1 MWKTPPPGPNISDVI
16 VDEERRGCLEKELLL
31 WSPNSQLLSFNIS
44 SPVCPQRWNRSSIDW
59 LPAEVSSL
67 INCRSF
73 FFASFI
79 FYFHNSTNPPWPH
92 PQNSNTQ
99 WREKEKILVAG
110 RLELHS
116 AHCSVWSIAPSAAPT
131 FLFIHAFASTN
142 IFYFLICCC
151 HHCFASAWYW
161 TNRQMLQNTLQPHI

>member
-31 WSPNSQLLSFNIS
+31 WSPNSQLLLFNIS

-116 AHCSVWSIAPSAAPT
+116 VRFDQSHRRRLQPFFSFMLLLSQ
-131 FLFIHAFASTN
+131 